1 MIRLLIVLRAE
12 DKYRRKTAAR
22 GRNQAEAAKTMK
34 FYDSDTDLD
43 VQY

>member
-1 MIRLLIVLRAE
+1 MIRAE
-12 DKYRRKTAAR
+12 DKDRRKTAAT